1 MIITIIRTV
10 ILYIFIVFSVRVMGK
25 RQISEMQTSELVVTL
40 LIAEIAAA
48 PMGDPSQTIL
58 TGFIPTMILVSCEI
72 IASILMMKLRKFRN
86 IVCGNPVMIIED
98 GVIKQDKMKEL
109 RLTTED
115 LCIQLRQQGIFSID
129 DVQFCI
135 VETNGK
141 ISVLEKPNKRKPSAE
156 DMNIEIQDTGIE
168 TVVINDGVLIEN
180 SLRLCQTSKENIN
193 KILKR
198 KHIKIKDVFIMTSNK
213 NGDYKIIKKKE
224 K

>member
-1 MIITIIRTV
+1 
-10 ILYIFIVFSVRVMGK
+10 
-25 RQISEMQTSELVVTL
+25 
-40 LIAEIAAA
+40 
-48 PMGDPSQTIL
+48 
-58 TGFIPTMILVSCEI
+58 
-72 IASILMMKLRKFRN
+72 MMKLRKFRN

-213 NGDYKIIKKKE
+213 NGDYKIIK
-224 K
+224 